1 MKEQLMKELTW
12 FAVLLIAF
20 LGLVTILSQENSGMD
35 IWSYVIVTTAFTVV
49 WFIKSYFFKT
59 FG

>member
-20 LGLVTILSQENSGMD
+20 LGLLTILSQENGGMD

-49 WFIKSYFFKT
+49 WFIKSYFFKR